1 MSTGAQQNDAA
12 GAERDAR
19 AHDAPGTSVEGLAA
33 HIAAL
38 SDVDVAAL
46 LAARPDLTTP
56 PSASFTALAARAGAR
71 PSVEAALARLD
82 APTLAVAEAV
92 VALGTQEATVLAEAL
107 GLEAD
112 DVAARLERLTRLS
125 LVIEAGP
132 VPGLV
137 DVFGPHPFGLGPAA
151 ADPPPPPPTLAELQ
165 TDSGEVSRA
174 ALGMLRAL
182 AWGPPVGTLRAGGRA
197 PGAAELLERGWLV
210 REHDAA
216 GRTRF
221 IMPRQVALALRGGVL
236 PREPLTAPST
246 AELEVLPA
254 DAVASEAARHAEE
267 VVRLIGGLLA
277 EWGREGGPIL
287 RTGGVGVRALTR
299 TAEALDVETGTAATL
314 IEAAAAA
321 GLLGL
326 DDAGATWVP
335 AATAAPW
342 LGAELPERWAA
353 LAAAWAASART
364 AWLVG
369 RRNDDGTL
377 RPVLGADVEAA
388 WARTLRRRLLA
399 LLDSLPEGTAVTPTW
414 VRAALTFARPRRPV
428 PEGAVSAVLA
438 EAELLGLTGGGA
450 LSRAGRVLA
459 GSVRGTGHSHDSDA
473 GGQVDDGGEPG
484 DEEGLAARL
493 EDALAADLPEPVD
506 MLLVQSDL
514 TAIVP
519 GRPAPTLAEV
529 LERCAVVES
538 RGGALTVRFTPESV
552 RGALDAGY
560 SGDELV
566 EELSGHTPTPLP
578 SALTVLVDDAAR
590 RHGAVRVREV
600 ASVLRVGDPAVAAGL
615 VSEGRLTDLAL
626 AELAPGVLVSSAP
639 SGRVLREL
647 RSAGLAPVLEDDSG
661 RPIIAGDGGGV
672 RRGGAPA
679 PEPARPGALHAAR
692 RRSPG
697 ARELRTLVSR
707 LRAGERARDDSG
719 VPADAATDP
728 VHALALLRQAQA
740 SKERLRL
747 RLAGPDGAVQER
759 RVRVLAVEAGRV
771 RIADVVRQTELTVA
785 VHRIVSVVAE

>member
-353 LAAAWAASART
+353 LAAVGTMTVPCAPYWAPTSKPPGPAPCVAACWRCSTRCPR
-364 AWLVG
+364 G
-369 RRNDDGTL
+369 RL
-377 RPVLGADVEAA
+377 S
-388 WARTLRRRLLA
+388 LRRGCA
-399 LLDSLPEGTAVTPTW
+399 
-414 VRAALTFARPRRPV
+414 PR
-428 PEGAVSAVLA
+428 
-438 EAELLGLTGGGA
+438 
-450 LSRAGRVLA
+450 
-459 GSVRGTGHSHDSDA
+459 
-473 GGQVDDGGEPG
+473 
-484 DEEGLAARL
+484 
-493 EDALAADLPEPVD
+493 
-506 MLLVQSDL
+506 
-514 TAIVP
+514 
-519 GRPAPTLAEV
+519 
-529 LERCAVVES
+529 
-538 RGGALTVRFTPESV
+538 
-552 RGALDAGY
+552 
-560 SGDELV
+560 
-566 EELSGHTPTPLP
+566 
-578 SALTVLVDDAAR
+578 
-590 RHGAVRVREV
+590 
-600 ASVLRVGDPAVAAGL
+600 
-615 VSEGRLTDLAL
+615 
-626 AELAPGVLVSSAP
+626 
-639 SGRVLREL
+639 
-647 RSAGLAPVLEDDSG
+647 
-661 RPIIAGDGGGV
+661 
-672 RRGGAPA
+672 
-679 PEPARPGALHAAR
+679 
-692 RRSPG
+692 
-697 ARELRTLVSR
+697 
-707 LRAGERARDDSG
+707 
-719 VPADAATDP
+719 
-728 VHALALLRQAQA
+728 
-740 SKERLRL
+740 
-747 RLAGPDGAVQER
+747 
-759 RVRVLAVEAGRV
+759 
-771 RIADVVRQTELTVA
+771 
-785 VHRIVSVVAE
+785 

>member
-1 MSTGAQQNDAA
+1 M
-12 GAERDAR
+12 
-19 AHDAPGTSVEGLAA
+19 
-33 HIAAL
+33 
-38 SDVDVAAL
+38 
-46 LAARPDLTTP
+46 
-56 PSASFTALAARAGAR
+56 
-71 PSVEAALARLD
+71 
-82 APTLAVAEAV
+82 
-92 VALGTQEATVLAEAL
+92 
-107 GLEAD
+107 
-112 DVAARLERLTRLS
+112 
-125 LVIEAGP
+125 
-132 VPGLV
+132 
-137 DVFGPHPFGLGPAA
+137 
-151 ADPPPPPPTLAELQ
+151 
-165 TDSGEVSRA
+165 
-174 ALGMLRAL
+174 
-182 AWGPPVGTLRAGGRA
+182 
-197 PGAAELLERGWLV
+197 
-210 REHDAA
+210 
-216 GRTRF
+216 
-221 IMPRQVALALRGGVL
+221 
-236 PREPLTAPST
+236 
-246 AELEVLPA
+246 
-254 DAVASEAARHAEE
+254 
-267 VVRLIGGLLA
+267 
-277 EWGREGGPIL
+277 
-287 RTGGVGVRALTR
+287 
-299 TAEALDVETGTAATL
+299 
-314 IEAAAAA
+314 
-321 GLLGL
+321 
-326 DDAGATWVP
+326 
-335 AATAAPW
+335 
-342 LGAELPERWAA
+342 
-353 LAAAWAASART
+353 
-364 AWLVG
+364 
-369 RRNDDGTL
+369 
-377 RPVLGADVEAA
+377 
-388 WARTLRRRLLA
+388 
-399 LLDSLPEGTAVTPTW
+399 
-414 VRAALTFARPRRPV
+414 RAALTFARPRRPV

-484 DEEGLAARL
+484 DEEELAARL

-519 GRPAPTLAEV
+519 GRPAPALAEV